1 MIKNSYQFSAK
12 KIQDYIDCQRRYE
25 LRYILNQ
32 SCPAISSE
40 PILEVESIIKMG
52 NDFHYLIHQYL
63 SNIPEEIIRR
73 MIIDEVMIDWFEN
86 FLLFFKSLEVKS
98 SFSEFPL
105 TAMIEDRKFTAIY
118 DVIYQTQNE
127 EIGIIDWKTS
137 KHIPKKKSLA
147 SKVQTIL
154 YPYILHEGSTEFLP
168 GSNYPPESISMRFWF
183 PTSPSEEIIFPY
195 GQETHEINREFLESI
210 ICEIQEKKLGDFKLT
225 EDEKKCDFC
234 SYRSLCNRGVSAS
247 SIIESESFTYDDI
260 DFPPDFNLIP
270 EIIFDI

>member
-1 MIKNSYQFSAK
+1 
-12 KIQDYIDCQRRYE
+12 
-25 LRYILNQ
+25 
-32 SCPAISSE
+32 
-40 PILEVESIIKMG
+40 
-52 NDFHYLIHQYL
+52 
-63 SNIPEEIIRR
+63 
-73 MIIDEVMIDWFEN
+73 MIIDEEMIDWLEN
-86 FLLFFKSLEVKS
+86 FLSFYKSLEVKS

-105 TAMIEDRKFTAIY
+105 TAMIEDRKFIAIY
-118 DVIYQTQNE
+118 DVIYQTHNE

-154 YPYILHEGSTEFLP
+154 YPYILHEGSAEFLP
-168 GSNYPPESISMRFWF
+168 GSNYPPESISMRYWF

-225 EDEKKCDFC
+225 KDEKKCGFC